1 MNASSQLAAK
11 FQCKTNTTQDSQY
24 LFLFY
29 LCHLF
34 LSSLYLSSCSCRL
47 CHIHFKRLWDVGVIL
62 QCRSEKT

>member
-11 FQCKTNTTQDSQY
+11 FHCKPDMTQDSQY
-24 LFLFY
+24 LFIFY

-34 LSSLYLSSCSCRL
+34 FSSFYLFPGSCRL
-47 CHIHFKRLWDVGVIL
+47 CHTHFKRLWGVGVIL